1 MSKGRVQSKKKK
13 CGNFHIRGVGIRKQL
28 FTFFLTCVKWSN
40 VEISTF
46 FFFTF
51 FPNPLVISH
60 LVVRSAE
67 AWQEPPLVTQV
78 DLVEKLL

>member
-1 MSKGRVQSKKKK
+1 MWK
-13 CGNFHIRGVGIRKQL
+13 FPHFRGVWGLVGKL
-28 FTFFLTCVKWSN
+28 FLLY
-40 VEISTF
+40 
-46 FFFTF
+46 
-51 FPNPLVISH
+51 FPNLLSRSH